1 ILGKSLPGEKIVLKN
16 DTGFSGKEVEREML
30 NMIIHAR
37 LEELFVL
44 LRKRF
49 AGEVPERL
57 LGSGVML
64 TGGCSMIRG
73 IREIA
78 ESVFDMPVHLTRAQA
93 VSGPTSAF
101 ENPQFST
108 CIGLAKYAQAVR
120 SEMPEPSFFGGI
132 FGGIFKKLRPF

>member
-1 ILGKSLPGEKIVLKN
+1 
-16 DTGFSGKEVEREML
+16 ML

-37 LEELFVL
+37 LEEMFTL
-44 LRKRF
+44 LRKGF
-49 AGEVPERL
+49 NGDVPERL
-57 LGSGVML
+57 LGAGVML

-73 IREIA
+73 IREVA
-78 ESVFDMPVHLTRAQA
+78 EEVFDMPVHLTRAQA

-120 SEMPEPSFFGGI
+120 SEMPEESFLGNIFSKIFRKIRPS
-132 FGGIFKKLRPF
+132 